1 MLGSKDL
8 TKRYYSIGEVARMFD
23 VSTSLIRYWEGEFPS
38 LRPSKNSKGERR
50 FTPDNIRL
58 IERIFHL
65 VKERGFT
72 LEGARQELKTEQM
85 RQDKKN
91 EIAKR
96 LRSVRSKMDALLRSL
111 PGEEE

>member
-8 TKRYYSIGEVARMFD
+8 SKRYYSIGEVARMFE

-50 FTPDNIRL
+50 FTPDNIL
-58 IERIFHL
+58 MIERIYHL

-72 LEGARQELKTEQM
+72 LEGARQELKTEM
-85 RQDKKN
+85 ARQRTK
-91 EIAKR
+91 EELTKR
-96 LRSVRSKMDALLRSL
+96 LLGLKEKMGRMLDQL
-111 PGEEE
+111 GDEG